1 MDPAGTQFVLVT
13 HSRIRNQGIA
23 KIDALDEHFPGFTV
37 PLYSQSFRKK
47 KTYSNVLPHP

>member
-37 PLYSQSFRKK
+37 PTSLPEFSQKK
-47 KTYSNVLPHP
+47 PYSNVLPHP